1 MHNIKAVVRDDITEA
16 LQITGYDY
24 LEGIDEFNQGLFTVQ
39 DLSSMLVRYA
49 AEPEP
54 DDVVIDV
61 CAAPGGKS
69 MHIAQSLSGE
79 GYVDA
84 RDVSDAKTQIIRQNA
99 GRMGITNIKVSMAD
113 ALIPDDNMIQKADIV
128 IADLP
133 CSGLGVLNKK
143 PDIKYHVT
151 LESLKELAGLQR
163 KILDT
168 VNAYVRKSGTL
179 IYSTC
184 TVNPEEN
191 VQNALWFA
199 AEHDFD
205 IVNLAGRIPARLA
218 SCVDSNG
225 FIQIMP
231 GMFDND
237 FDGFFIAAFVRR

>member
-1 MHNIKAVVRDDITEA
+1 MHLYR
-16 LQITGYDY
+16 
-24 LEGIDEFNQGLFTVQ
+24 
-39 DLSSMLVRYA
+39 
-49 AEPEP
+49 
-54 DDVVIDV
+54 
-61 CAAPGGKS
+61 
-69 MHIAQSLSGE
+69 
-79 GYVDA
+79 
-84 RDVSDAKTQIIRQNA
+84 
-99 GRMGITNIKVSMAD
+99 
-113 ALIPDDNMIQKADIV
+113 MIQKADIV

-143 PDIKYHVT
+143 PDIKYHIT
-151 LESLKELAGLQR
+151 LESIKELAGLQR